1 MVIDRR
7 FAIIGSANFD
17 PRSALINSEMFAVIE
32 SESLAIALAEAIE
45 RDMSPANS
53 WQVGRDANDRL
64 IWRNSDETRTKQ
76 PSLNDWQVVQ
86 DWFYRLFPK
95 SLY

>member
-1 MVIDRR
+1 
-7 FAIIGSANFD
+7 
-17 PRSALINSEMFAVIE
+17 
-32 SESLAIALAEAIE
+32 
-45 RDMSPANS
+45 MSPANS
-53 WQVGRDANDRL
+53 WQVERDANDRL

-76 PSLNDWQVVQ
+76 PSLNGWQVMQ